1 VIGSPVIG
9 SPVIGSPVIGSPVI
23 GSPVIGRTA
32 GPQALP
38 GRELALAELTPRQGE
53 PDDRSPGI
61 I

>member
-1 VIGSPVIG
+1 VIG